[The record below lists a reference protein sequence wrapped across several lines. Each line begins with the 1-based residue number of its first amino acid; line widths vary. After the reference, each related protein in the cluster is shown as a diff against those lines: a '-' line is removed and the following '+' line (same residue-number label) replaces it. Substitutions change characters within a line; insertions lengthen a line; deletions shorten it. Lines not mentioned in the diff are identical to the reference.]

1 MSQKSTTG
9 TAPGK
14 IGAGGTRNPR
24 LGIVGGGQLARMTAL
39 AAAPLG
45 CEVVV
50 LERTADCPAA
60 GVAKQVITG
69 NWNEPVALMQ
79 LAGLVDVVSLENEFV
94 SADALEIMVRA
105 GHRLHPGVKTL
116 RLVQDKLVQ
125 KQTLAA
131 AGLAV
136 AEFAAVAS
144 PAGLAEQG
152 KRLGWPVVL
161 KARRNGYDGKGNF
174 TVRAEGEIAEAW
186 QTLGGDRQELYVE
199 AFCPYVSELAV
210 IITRST
216 DGSVAEYPVVETI
229 QRNHIC
235 HVVKAPA
242 AVRAE
247 IAQAAA
253 RSAHRAIEAID
264 GVGSFGVEMFLL
276 ADGRVLINELAPR
289 VHNSGHYTIEGC
301 VCSQFENH
309 VRAVLGWPL
318 GAAALRAPAAVMV
331 NLLGA
336 GPGSGAPLGIER
348 ALTIPGGHVHVYGK
362 ATSSA
367 GRKMGHV
374 TALGASL
381 AAAEATARQTA
392 EAIQFGTKL

>member
-125 KQTLAA
+125 SQTL
-131 AGLAV
+131 
-136 AEFAAVAS
+136 
-144 PAGLAEQG
+144 
-152 KRLGWPVVL
+152 
-161 KARRNGYDGKGNF
+161 
-174 TVRAEGEIAEAW
+174 
-186 QTLGGDRQELYVE
+186 
-199 AFCPYVSELAV
+199 
-210 IITRST
+210 
-216 DGSVAEYPVVETI
+216 
-229 QRNHIC
+229 
-235 HVVKAPA
+235 
-242 AVRAE
+242 
-247 IAQAAA
+247 
-253 RSAHRAIEAID
+253 
-264 GVGSFGVEMFLL
+264 
-276 ADGRVLINELAPR
+276 
-289 VHNSGHYTIEGC
+289 
-301 VCSQFENH
+301 
-309 VRAVLGWPL
+309 
-318 GAAALRAPAAVMV
+318 AAALRAPAAVMV

>member
-1 MSQKSTTG
+1 M
-9 TAPGK
+9 
-14 IGAGGTRNPR
+14 
-24 LGIVGGGQLARMTAL
+24 
-39 AAAPLG
+39 
-45 CEVVV
+45 
-50 LERTADCPAA
+50 
-60 GVAKQVITG
+60 
-69 NWNEPVALMQ
+69 
-79 LAGLVDVVSLENEFV
+79 
-94 SADALEIMVRA
+94 
-105 GHRLHPGVKTL
+105 
-116 RLVQDKLVQ
+116 
-125 KQTLAA
+125 
-131 AGLAV
+131 

-144 PAGLAEQG
+144 PAELAEQG
-152 KRLGWPVVL
+152 RRLGWPVVL
-161 KARRNGYDGKGNF
+161 KARRNGSDGKGKF

-235 HVVKAPA
+235 HVVK
-242 AVRAE
+242 
-247 IAQAAA
+247 
-253 RSAHRAIEAID
+253 
-264 GVGSFGVEMFLL
+264 
-276 ADGRVLINELAPR
+276 
-289 VHNSGHYTIEGC
+289 
-301 VCSQFENH
+301 
-309 VRAVLGWPL
+309 
-318 GAAALRAPAAVMV
+318 APAAVMV